1 MQYYCIQCR
10 TSIETVASDVKR
22 PASTY
27 RRTQAEATKWRIAD
41 AARDLFARDGYG
53 ATSMEAIARE
63 AGVGSR
69 TVYSVYGTKREILNA
84 ICDRWLEQA
93 EARRLAADILAE
105 PDAQTRLRGAA
116 RWLTVLYSTDFD
128 VVRILDSAMDEDAE
142 TRALLRGKLR
152 GRNRVMDSLIASVE
166 TDLAVPLADAQATF
180 RALAAPGVY
189 GELVIDAG
197 WPVARFERWVESTLL
212 HHLVAT
218 RRPGTALR

>member
-1 MQYYCIQCR
+1 MGSVD
-10 TSIETVASDVKR
+10 TDVKR

-27 RRTQAEATKWRIAD
+27 RQAQAEATKWRIAD
-41 AARDLFARDGYG
+41 AARELFARGGYG
-53 ATSMEAIARE
+53 ATSMEAIAGE

-93 EARRLAADILAE
+93 GARELAAGILAE
-105 PDAQTRLRGAA
+105 PDPSTRLRGAA

-128 VVRILDSAMDEDAE
+128 VVRILDAAMDEDAE

-166 TDLAVPLADAQATF
+166 SDLTVPLADAQAIF
-180 RALAAPGVY
+180 RALAAPGIY
-189 GELVIDAG
+189 GELVVDAG
-197 WPVARFERWVESTLL
+197 WSVSRFERWVESTLS
-212 HHLVAT
+212 HHIVAT
-218 RRPGTALR
+218 RQPRTAPR